1 MAALGK
7 GSRLLRAA
15 LSSVPG
21 RGLAAAATHEAG
33 GARLWR
39 TLTFVVAL
47 PGVAVCM
54 LNCYLKAQHEGERPE
69 FVPYTHLR
77 IRTKLLVPQ
86 LPRRSVRS
94 HGLSSRLSDTARSS
108 QLSPSPGAMGTKLY
122 STTLTLM
129 LSQPVMKMKTE
140 MLTTARTLAL
150 PVFGPGCS
158 VGTIT

>member
-77 IRTKLLVPQ
+77 IRTKL
-86 LPRRSVRS
+86 PRRSVRS